1 MNHNLIRIG
10 KLWAGLTTPAYR
22 RALKSGVGAT
32 VEHRS
37 ALQRFSF
44 DTVVDIGA
52 NRGQFATFARATF
65 PQARIVSFEPLK
77 EPADRFSS
85 LFVDDPRVTLVR
97 SAVGATAGDLVMHV
111 TEKEDSSS
119 LLEVGALQNATF
131 GSIVVETRL
140 VQCAPL
146 EQLLRPEELGRDNLL
161 KIDTQGYELEVLKGS
176 EAYLPSFTAI
186 YCELSFAEL
195 YIGQPTASTVIRY
208 LHERCF
214 ELRGV
219 YNQASSRRK
228 ALQADFLFERVP
240 S

>member
-1 MNHNLIRIG
+1 MNHTLLRVG

-32 VEHRS
+32 VEHRA
-37 ALQRFSF
+37 ALERFSF

-77 EPADRFSS
+77 EPGDTFST
-85 LFVDDPRVTLVR
+85 LFADDPQVTLVR
-97 SAVGATAGDLVMHV
+97 AAVGATAADLVMHV

-119 LLEVGALQNATF
+119 FLEVGELQNATF
-131 GSIVVETRL
+131 GSVVVETR
-140 VQCAPL
+140 VVRCAPL
-146 EQLLRPEELGRDNLL
+146 DQLLAPDSLGASNLL
-161 KIDTQGYELEVLKGS
+161 KIDTQGYEQEVLKGS
-176 EAYLPSFTAI
+176 EAYLARFSAI
-186 YCELSFAEL
+186 YCELSFVEL
-195 YIGQPTASTVIRY
+195 YKGQPTASPVIRY
-208 LHERCF
+208 LHERGF

-219 YNQASSRRK
+219 YNQASSSK
-228 ALQADFLFERVP
+228 MALQADFLFERSP